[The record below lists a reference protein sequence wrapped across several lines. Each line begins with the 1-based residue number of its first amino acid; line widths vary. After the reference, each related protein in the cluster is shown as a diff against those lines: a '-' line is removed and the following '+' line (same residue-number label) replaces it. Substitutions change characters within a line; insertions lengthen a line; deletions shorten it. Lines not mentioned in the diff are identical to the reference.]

1 MYCMTLKGQY
11 KSLYY
16 VSNNNVIMA
25 CNRRTSHVAVIHRG
39 IVGIESTI
47 VITRSSLNP
56 CQAVFI
62 YFTCPL
68 KPSIRISR
76 KSNQIRDVAGLGCLC
91 CIVFKYFLS
100 RVTGVYTLPFTCSNC
115 FILPVTCVSDVYR
128 LLVTCFS
135 FVYILPVACF
145 HFVDRLPVTC
155 VSCVCRISIT
165 RFGCLY
171 TSCHVC
177 CMCLHTSCHVF
188 QVFIDFLSHALCMS
202 SDTLPKRH
210 ADRQPIVYKD
220 GKDGYKSGRRSQR
233 AKMPDMKYNKFQ
245 MLDLSES
252 PPLVASHMSPSPPPP
267 GWMTPPPA
275 ATAATVTPRNGVTLE
290 RGDNRENGSTDT
302 PTPTHGGYRPTPVE
316 RDVRDIRRYLNAMLM
331 YIKDKED
338 LNRIAVEWR
347 MVALVLDRLF
357 FFMYVT
363 VIIVSLVTI
372 FPKTY

>member
-1 MYCMTLKGQY
+1 MLQ
-11 KSLYY
+11 
-16 VSNNNVIMA
+16 
-25 CNRRTSHVAVIHRG
+25 
-39 IVGIESTI
+39 
-47 VITRSSLNP
+47 
-56 CQAVFI
+56 VFI
-62 YFTCPL
+62 YFLSCVFHVCVVFM
-68 KPSIRISR
+68 SR
-76 KSNQIRDVAGLGCLC
+76 LFHVFLHFLSRVPIVLFFLSRVFQMFIDFLSRVFHLC
-91 CIVFKYFLS
+91 IYFLS
-100 RVTGVYTLPFTCSNC
+100 RV
-115 FILPVTCVSDVYR
+115 FILLIDFLSRVFRV
-128 LLVTCFS
+128 FAE
-135 FVYILPVACF
+135 F
-145 HFVDRLPVTC
+145 
-155 VSCVCRISIT
+155 SIT